1 MRKESMSQHI
11 IEPGPSEVKKPQ
23 VNPLLKMALELGP
36 LLIFFLGTFKGEWL
50 AAQFPV
56 LAGLGKPLFIA
67 TALFMVATVVS
78 LVISWLLTRTI
89 PLMPLVSAVV
99 VLVFGAL
106 SIWLQNDTF
115 IKMKPTI
122 IYTLFGAVLLGGL
135 AFGRPLLGYVLDA
148 AFRLDDEG
156 WRKLTFRW
164 GLFFLASAVVNEIVW
179 RGLAALLPA
188 AQADE
193 YWAAFKLF
201 GFTILTVVF
210 IFTQM
215 PMIARHSLDGEGK
228 PDE

>member
-1 MRKESMSQHI
+1 MNAPI
-11 IEPGPSEVKKPQ
+11 IEAGPADPKKPQ

-36 LLIFFLGTFKGEWL
+36 LLIFFFATFKGEWL
-50 AAQFPV
+50 AELFP
-56 LAGLGKPLFIA
+56 LLGSLGKPLFIA
-67 TALFMVATVVS
+67 TALFMAATVIS
-78 LVISWLLTRTI
+78 LAISWALTRTI
-89 PLMPLVSAVV
+89 PLMPLVSAIV

-135 AFGRPLLGYVLDA
+135 AFGKSLLGYVLDA
-148 AFRLDDEG
+148 AFRLDQEG

-164 GLFFLASAVVNEIVW
+164 GLFFLASAVINEIVW

-188 AQADE
+188 EQADE

-201 GFTILTVVF
+201 GFTALTVAFV
-210 IFTQM
+210 FTQM
-215 PMIARHSLDGEGK
+215 PLIQRHALDGQES
-228 PDE
+228 DTAR